1 MASVTEWWPP
11 DKGSTVGDDKKSWEN
26 TTWDDAT
33 STASKSRTTMKA
45 MKKIV
50 KPFVLEQVEGPGERR
65 EFVLDQDVIVVGRL
79 PESGVRLD
87 SNEVSRKHMLLKKIG
102 DEYACTDMESH
113 NGVFLNGVKIHSA
126 TLREGD
132 TIQIGDVI
140 LIYHEGT

>member
-1 MASVTEWWPP
+1 M
-11 DKGSTVGDDKKSWEN
+11 GDDKKSWEN

-45 MKKIV
+45 MKKVV

>member
-1 MASVTEWWPP
+1 L
-11 DKGSTVGDDKKSWEN
+11 GDDKKSWEN

-45 MKKIV
+45 MKKVV
-50 KPFVLEQVEGPGERR
+50 KPFILEQVEGPGGRR
-65 EFVLDQDVIVVGRL
+65 EFILDQDVMTVGRL
-79 PESGVRLD
+79 PESEVRLD

-132 TIQIGDVI
+132 TIQLGDVI

>member
-1 MASVTEWWPP
+1 L
-11 DKGSTVGDDKKSWEN
+11 GDDKKSWEN

-45 MKKIV
+45 MKKII
-50 KPFVLEQVEGPGERR
+50 KPFILEQVEGPGGRR
-65 EFVLDQDVIVVGRL
+65 EFVLSQDVIVVGRL
-79 PESGVRLD
+79 PDSGVQLD

-102 DEYACTDMESH
+102 NEYACTDMESH

-132 TIQIGDVI
+132 TIQLGDII

>member
-11 DKGSTVGDDKKSWEN
+11 NKGSNVGDDKNSWEN

-45 MKKIV
+45 MKKVV
-50 KPFVLEQVEGPGERR
+50 KPFVLEKVEGPGERR
-65 EFVLDQDVIVVGRL
+65 EFVLDQDFIVVGRL

-132 TIQIGDVI
+132 TLQIGDVI

>member
-1 MASVTEWWPP
+1 
-11 DKGSTVGDDKKSWEN
+11 VGEKKDDWEN

-45 MKKIV
+45 MKKA
-50 KPFVLEQVEGPGERR
+50 KPFFLEQVEGPGGRR
-65 EFVLDQDVIVVGRL
+65 EFILDQDVMTVGRL
-79 PESGVRLD
+79 PESEVRLD

-113 NGVFLNGVKIHSA
+113 NGVFLNGIKIHSA

-132 TIQIGDVI
+132 TIQLGDVI
-140 LIYHEGT
+140 LIYHEGS

>member
-1 MASVTEWWPP
+1 M
-11 DKGSTVGDDKKSWEN
+11 GDDKKSWEN

-45 MKKIV
+45 MKKVV
-50 KPFVLEQVEGPGERR
+50 KPFVLEQVEGPGGRR
-65 EFVLDQDVIVVGRL
+65 EFVLGQDVITVGRL
-79 PESGVRLD
+79 PESEVCLD

-132 TIQIGDVI
+132 TLQIGDVI

>member
-1 MASVTEWWPP
+1 
-11 DKGSTVGDDKKSWEN
+11 VGEKKDDWEN

-45 MKKIV
+45 MKKV
-50 KPFVLEQVEGPGERR
+50 TKPFLLEQVEGPGGRR
-65 EFVLDQDVIVVGRL
+65 EFVLDQDVMTVGRL
-79 PESGVRLD
+79 PESEVRLD

-140 LIYHEGT
+140 LIYHEGA

>member
-1 MASVTEWWPP
+1 M
-11 DKGSTVGDDKKSWEN
+11 GDDKKSWEN

-87 SNEVSRKHMLLKKIG
+87 SSEVSRKHMLLKKIG

-132 TIQIGDVI
+132 TLQIGDVI

>member
-1 MASVTEWWPP
+1 M
-11 DKGSTVGDDKKSWEN
+11 GDDKKSWEN

-45 MKKIV
+45 MKKVV
-50 KPFVLEQVEGPGERR
+50 KPFVLEQVEGPGGRR
-65 EFVLDQDVIVVGRL
+65 EFVLGQDVITVGRL
-79 PESGVRLD
+79 PESEVRLD

-132 TIQIGDVI
+132 TLQIGDVI

>member
-1 MASVTEWWPP
+1 M
-11 DKGSTVGDDKKSWEN
+11 GDDKKSWEN

-50 KPFVLEQVEGPGERR
+50 KPFVLEQVEGPGGRR
-65 EFVLDQDVIVVGRL
+65 EFVLGQDVITVGRL
-79 PESGVRLD
+79 PESEVCLD

-132 TIQIGDVI
+132 TLQIGDVI

>member
-1 MASVTEWWPP
+1 
-11 DKGSTVGDDKKSWEN
+11 
-26 TTWDDAT
+26 
-33 STASKSRTTMKA
+33 MKA

-50 KPFVLEQVEGPGERR
+50 KPFVLEQVEGPGGQR
-65 EFVLDQDVIVVGRL
+65 EFVLGQDVITVGRL
-79 PESGVRLD
+79 PESEVCLD

-132 TIQIGDVI
+132 TLQIGDVI

>member
-11 DKGSTVGDDKKSWEN
+11 DKGSTVSDDKKSWEN

-45 MKKIV
+45 MKKVV

-132 TIQIGDVI
+132 TLQIGDVI

>member
-45 MKKIV
+45 MKKVV

-132 TIQIGDVI
+132 TLQIGDVI

>member
-1 MASVTEWWPP
+1 
-11 DKGSTVGDDKKSWEN
+11 
-26 TTWDDAT
+26 
-33 STASKSRTTMKA
+33 
-45 MKKIV
+45 
-50 KPFVLEQVEGPGERR
+50 
-65 EFVLDQDVIVVGRL
+65 
-79 PESGVRLD
+79 
-87 SNEVSRKHMLLKKIG
+87 MLLKKIG

>member
-1 MASVTEWWPP
+1 
-11 DKGSTVGDDKKSWEN
+11 VGEKKDDWEN

-45 MKKIV
+45 MKKVV
-50 KPFVLEQVEGPGERR
+50 KPFFLEQVEGPGGRR
-65 EFVLDQDVIVVGRL
+65 EFVLDLDVMVVGRL

-102 DEYACTDMESH
+102 NEYACTDMESH

-132 TIQIGDVI
+132 TIQLGDVI
-140 LIYHEGT
+140 LIYHEGS

>member
-1 MASVTEWWPP
+1 MTEWWPP
-11 DKGSTVGDDKKSWEN
+11 NKGNGLGEDKKSWEN

-45 MKKIV
+45 MKKII
-50 KPFVLEQVEGPGERR
+50 KPFILEQVDGPGERR

-102 DEYACTDMESH
+102 DEYACTDLESH

-132 TIQIGDVI
+132 TIQLGDII
-140 LIYHEGT
+140 LIYHEGS